1 MLFGVRLANQMY
13 PPWRDSYIEYERL
26 KKLLKESVIENR
38 NYSGRRSQRNEQDA
52 WTEKDESN
60 FVAVLDA
67 ELEKVYSFQSHKYNS
82 IMDKLLRLEEKTDD
96 EEAIKSLDFNK
107 FQQVL
112 EESLSEAQELD
123 NFCRVNFTGF
133 IKIVKKHDKLH
144 PRYPSVKSLLQVR
157 LKELPFNSEEYSPL
171 LYKISFLYNIL
182 RTNSSTVSKSLANSS
197 KLSSVHN
204 HEESSFQSYTFWI
217 HPDNLMEVKTRILR
231 HLPVLVYAAP
241 PSENDDLI
249 GRLQSTV
256 MNSDVTFPTASSA
269 SGSDDD
275 NMGSKGYDPVIR
287 TIYFDNDAFELYNS
301 CLLYTSRCV

>member
-133 IKIVKKHDKLH
+133 IKIVKKHDKLAS
-144 PRYPSVKSLLQVR
+144 PPLSVRKVAATSQTQGIAIQFGGILSFVVQDFFSLQYFENEFV
-157 LKELPFNSEEYSPL
+157 NGV
-171 LYKISFLYNIL
+171 KIIG
-182 RTNSSTVSKSLANSS
+182 
-197 KLSSVHN
+197 
-204 HEESSFQSYTFWI
+204 Q
-217 HPDNLMEVKTRILR
+217 
-231 HLPVLVYAAP
+231 
-241 PSENDDLI
+241 LI
-249 GRLQSTV
+249 QIV
-256 MNSDVTFPTASSA
+256 
-269 SGSDDD
+269 
-275 NMGSKGYDPVIR
+275 
-287 TIYFDNDAFELYNS
+287 
-301 CLLYTSRCV
+301 